1 MYVLGDSKSSHVDSD
16 YQHIH
21 SGETPRM
28 KGGVIIEVLNNT
40 WMGQRGLSLEM
51 IIQIH
56 KGKCTRVIGFH
67 LQDIPYGVVGLPS
80 NVRGCLREV
89 LSLRWT
95 GNAWRTEA
103 AHGSCAECLI
113 SSFSLDRL

>member
-1 MYVLGDSKSSHVDSD
+1 MIPNLVTLTVTIS
-16 YQHIH
+16 IH
-21 SGETPRM
+21 SGEAPRTEGSAVI
-28 KGGVIIEVLNNT
+28 GGCEEY
-40 WMGQRGLSLEM
+40 LEGAEGAQSRSGH
-51 IIQIH
+51 QIH

-80 NVRGCLREV
+80 NVRGCLRKV

-103 AHGSCAECLI
+103 AEGRWAECLI
-113 SSFSLDRL
+113 SSFSLNKL

>member
-1 MYVLGDSKSSHVDSD
+1 MIPNPVMLTVTISTSTQGKLQERREVL
-16 YQHIH
+16 
-21 SGETPRM
+21 
-28 KGGVIIEVLNNT
+28 IIENLNNT
-40 WMGQRGLSLEM
+40 WRGQKGLNLER

-95 GNAWRTEA
+95 GNSWRTEA